1 MNITEVKISP
11 IDGDEK
17 LKAFATVTFD
27 DCFLIRDLKIINGKK
42 GFFVA
47 MPSRK
52 MKDGTFKDIAHP
64 LNNAMRQ
71 QLEAKVLEE
80 YNKSI
85 ESAKTVQS

>member
-11 IDGDEK
+11 ISGDEK

-27 DCFLIRDLKIINGKK
+27 DCFLVRDLKIINGKK

-71 QLEAKVLEE
+71 QLETRVLEE

-85 ESAKTVQS
+85 EEPKS

>member
-11 IDGDEK
+11 ISGDEK

-27 DCFLIRDLKIINGKK
+27 DCFLVRDLKIINGKK

-85 ESAKTVQS
+85 EEPKS

>member
-11 IDGDEK
+11 ISGDEK

-27 DCFLIRDLKIINGKK
+27 DCFLVRDLKIINGKK

-71 QLEAKVLEE
+71 QLETKVLEE

-85 ESAKTVQS
+85 EEPKS

>member
-11 IDGDEK
+11 VTGDEK

-27 DCFLIRDLKIINGKK
+27 DCFLVRDLKIINGKK
-42 GFFVA
+42 GYFVA

-71 QLEAKVLEE
+71 QLEAKVLEQ
-80 YNKSI
+80 YNQSI
-85 ESAKTVQS
+85 ESAKTQS

>member
-11 IDGDEK
+11 ISGDEK

-27 DCFLIRDLKIINGKK
+27 DCFLVRDLKIINGKK

-71 QLEAKVLEE
+71 QLESKVLEE

-85 ESAKTVQS
+85 ESDKAAQS

>member
-11 IDGDEK
+11 VNGDEK
-17 LKAFATVTFD
+17 LKAFATVIFD
-27 DCFLIRDLKIINGKK
+27 DCFVVRDLKVISGKK
-42 GFFVA
+42 GYFVA

-71 QLEAKVLEE
+71 QLEAKVLEQ
-80 YNKSI
+80 YNKSV
-85 ESAKTVQS
+85 EGAKAQN